1 MKTNQRFIYIALVL
15 FYVLLSI
22 SCSKRQADEI
32 PPTPVTPGVGAS
44 TVTYTN
50 FTEALLQ
57 TKCAGCHA
65 AGRSASTIWT
75 FNGLASVTSNETRIR
90 RVVLET
96 RSMPIGN
103 TLTAAELTSLREW
116 FDNKMPN

>member
-22 SCSKRQADEI
+22 SCSKRQADEVV
-32 PPTPVTPGVGAS
+32 PQTPGVGTS
-44 TVTYTN
+44 TITYTN
-50 FTEALLQ
+50 FTEALIQ
-57 TKCAGCHA
+57 TKCAGCHGT
-65 AGRSASTIWT
+65 GRSAAAIWN
-75 FNGLASVTSNETRIR
+75 FNGLASITSNEARIR

-103 TLTAAELTSLREW
+103 SLTDTELTSLREW
-116 FDNKMPN
+116 FDNNMPN